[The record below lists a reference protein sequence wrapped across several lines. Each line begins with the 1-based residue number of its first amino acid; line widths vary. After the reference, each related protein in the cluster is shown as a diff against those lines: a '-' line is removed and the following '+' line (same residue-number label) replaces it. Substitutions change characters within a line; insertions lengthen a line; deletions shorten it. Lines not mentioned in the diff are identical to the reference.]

1 MKEILH
7 LRHHFLP
14 LSETFTYKDIT
25 ELKNFKSNVFCLK
38 RLNQEVFPFPEVYQ
52 PDFWESL
59 SYRFSF
65 HSQTLSNLIARKR
78 IALIH
83 CHLGVEGVYGLSYKR
98 KFSLPLVVSFHGF
111 EFFVP
116 FHRRY
121 KNPTFFN
128 YCRHYQRLARE
139 GDIFLCVSSATR
151 QDLISLGYPPEKV
164 VTLYLG
170 IDQSLL
176 PKKEEYF
183 GKTTKIIFVGRLTE
197 KKGILTLLSAYKNIA
212 QKYPNVSLTII
223 GDGELRKKV
232 EKVIRENRFGDRVIW
247 KGAIPNQE
255 TLKEIA
261 RGDIF
266 ILPSYKTKDGNQE
279 GTPYTIF
286 EAQGI
291 GLPVIS
297 TYHSGIPE
305 IVNDGETGFL
315 VKERDSKG
323 LEEKLSLLIENPS
336 LRKKMGEAGKEFIK
350 NFSREKRLE
359 KLEEIYSKLINE
371 KN

>member
-25 ELKNFKSNVFCLK
+25 ELKNFKSTVFCLK
-38 RLNQEVFPFPEVYQ
+38 RLNPKVFPFPEIYQ
-52 PDFWESL
+52 PGFWESL
-59 SYRFSF
+59 SYRLSF
-65 HSQTLSNLIARKR
+65 HSQTLSDLIVRKG

-83 CHLGVEGVYGLSYKR
+83 CHLGVEGIYGLFHKR

-116 FHRRY
+116 FHKRY

-128 YCRHYQRLARE
+128 YCRHYRELAQE

-164 VTLYLG
+164 ITLYLG
-170 IDQSLL
+170 IDLSSL
-176 PKKEEYF
+176 PKKEAYF
-183 GKTTKIIFVGRLTE
+183 NKTPKIIFVGRLTE
-197 KKGILTLLSAYKNIA
+197 KKGILILLSAYKNIL

-232 EKVIRENRFGDRVIW
+232 GKKIRENRLGDRVLW

-255 TLKEIA
+255 VLKEIA
-261 RGDIF
+261 GSDIF

-279 GTPYTIF
+279 GTPYTLF

-305 IVNDGETGFL
+305 IVKDGETGFL

-323 LEEKLSLLIENPS
+323 LEEKLSILIENPS
-336 LRKKMGEAGKEFIK
+336 LRKEMGEAGREFIK
-350 NFSREKRLE
+350 NFSRKKRLE
-359 KLEEIYSKLINE
+359 KLEEIYSKLLNE
-371 KN
+371 